1 MSNSEYNPFREEYID
16 PSAPD
21 PNVDFAGFDV
31 PFSDNGQT
39 LSDNAG
45 AGFAP
50 PGGGRGSGVALP
62 AACAAPG
69 AGDFLR
75 PAAGADEFS
84 IPSAADDAFEDF
96 VSGGGFEVTSES
108 GFDASE
114 LEFIPSEATVE
125 QQRLDVDGRPEFTD
139 PLPLGG
145 GYVAR
150 PAGRT
155 VRGGGRAPRP

>member
-45 AGFAP
+45 ASFAP
-50 PGGGRGSGVALP
+50 RGGGRGSGVALP
-62 AACAAPG
+62 GGLRSAG

-75 PAAGADEFS
+75 PAAAPTNFRFPLRRTTPSRISCRAGAS
-84 IPSAADDAFEDF
+84 K
-96 VSGGGFEVTSES
+96 
-108 GFDASE
+108 
-114 LEFIPSEATVE
+114 
-125 QQRLDVDGRPEFTD
+125 
-139 PLPLGG
+139 
-145 GYVAR
+145 
-150 PAGRT
+150 
-155 VRGGGRAPRP
+155 